1 MSEYLVDKSALV
13 RLSDSPDAAQWANRI
28 GRGLVRITTVT
39 RLEVGYSARSGRD
52 LRAGLQQPPLS
63 TMPVEYQT
71 PAIEDRAVEV
81 LLLLADRGQHRAPS
95 IPDLIVAATAEL
107 VGLTVL
113 HVDKDFE
120 LIADIT
126 SQPLERLNL
135 TVPVPDMDSDDAV
148 QPYRSP

>member
-1 MSEYLVDKSALV
+1 MIGW
-13 RLSDSPDAAQWANRI
+13 WACCPCCGQFLPAPYPSVPWRPLE
-28 GRGLVRITTVT
+28 RGLVPNTKAT
-39 RLEVGYSARSGRD
+39 RLEVGYSARSGPD

-107 VGLTVL
+107 AGLTVL

-126 SQPLERLNL
+126 GQPLERLNL
-135 TVPVPDMDSDDAV
+135 TVPVPERDSDDAV
-148 QPYRSP
+148 QP